1 MIALLWLLLA
11 FLSGNRWFDKLNRPP
26 SVWRQTD
33 LTSPW
38 PAALFRFSSALWL
51 GLLPITWLTY
61 VLAALFNLVL
71 PAGIHPLIPANVLVM
86 AGLSVWL
93 IRPKLQQAWRN
104 ARLRQD
110 GAKPRWAQY
119 EAQTDGMWPSLIRS
133 ISAKPS
139 RLYLLSVLLFLSLGL
154 FLMNGTFG
162 RDGTVY
168 RAGYSVF
175 SDFAPHTALVS
186 SFSQGRNW
194 PTQYPHF
201 ANDGISYHF
210 MFFFLCG
217 NLDYLGL
224 PLDWA
229 INLPSLLGLLTFCIL
244 LGLLAIRLTGQRRT
258 FLLAPSLLFLR
269 SSLAFFTH
277 LADLLQTYG
286 GWTSR
291 TAVLQAL
298 LRQDTFIGNTTNDA
312 WGLWTVNVYA
322 NQRHLLP
329 GLSIALLILFL
340 FLPDLENGLTL
351 LKHPKQLFFR
361 CASWQLPRRPDS
373 KRMITAIVLGIL
385 LPYFHGAVLVALLLM
400 LVVLAFFSVNRLS
413 YVFFALAVMMA
424 ATIQTSVFAGHVAIV
439 PQFQPGFISPD
450 KTLAGCL
457 LYLLEMSGL
466 LLPLALIIFWLPGRR
481 RKVMMTAFLL
491 PLIFAMLISLTPDV
505 TVNHKYIIITFAFL
519 NIYVAD
525 FLIKLWT
532 GFRDAGKSAACKR
545 SLSRMAGR
553 SAALVLGLVLMIT
566 GIQEIIIL
574 RNISRNT
581 AKIDSSSPLVEW
593 IMDNTEPDAVF
604 VSAPYHYHSFYLSG
618 RATWLGHAY
627 YAWSAGHDTAGR
639 LRQEQL
645 LFSGCGGDPASVQ
658 EMALNFGIDYFLLDD
673 SLRHHPD
680 FTVDE
685 NFFRRYFPI
694 SAEFPNSENTIIFD
708 LRRMLN

>member
-11 FLSGNRWFDKLNRPP
+11 FLSGNRWFDRLNRPP
-26 SVWRQTD
+26 SAWRQTD

-38 PAALFRFSSALWL
+38 PVALFRFSSALWL

-61 VLAALFNLVL
+61 VFAALFNLVL
-71 PAGIHPLIPANVLVM
+71 PTGIHPLIPANVLVM
-86 AGLSVWL
+86 TGLSVWL
-93 IRPKLQQAWRN
+93 IRPKLQQAWRH

-119 EAQTDGMWPSLIRS
+119 ETQTDGVWPSLIRS

-162 RDGTVY
+162 RDGTIY

-217 NLDYLGL
+217 NLNYLGL

-244 LGLLAIRLTGQRRT
+244 LGLLALRLTGQRWT
-258 FLLAPSLLFLR
+258 FLLAPLLLFLR

-277 LADLLQTYG
+277 LADLLQSYG
-286 GWTSR
+286 GSTSLS
-291 TAVLQAL
+291 VILQAL

-329 GLSIALLILFL
+329 GLSVALLIFFL
-340 FLPDLENGLTL
+340 FLPDLENGLML
-351 LKHPKQLFFR
+351 LKHPKQLFFQR
-361 CASWQLPRRPDS
+361 ASWQLPRRPDS
-373 KRMITAIVLGIL
+373 KRMIAAIVLGML
-385 LPYFHGAVLVALLLM
+385 LPYFHGAVVVALLLM
-400 LVVLAFFSVNRLS
+400 LVVLAVFSENRLS
-413 YVFFALAVMMA
+413 YVFFALAVLLA
-424 ATIQTSVFAGHVAIV
+424 AGVQTSVFAGQVSIV
-439 PQFQPGFISPD
+439 PKFQPGFIAPD
-450 KTLAGCL
+450 KTLVGCL

-466 LLPLALIIFWLPGRR
+466 LLPLALAIFWLPGRR
-481 RKVMMTAFLL
+481 RKVMTAAFFL
-491 PLIFAMLISLTPDV
+491 PLIFAMHISLTPDI
-505 TVNHKYIIITFAFL
+505 TVNHKYILITFAFL

-532 GFRDAGKSAACKR
+532 GFRDATKPSTR
-545 SLSRMAGR
+545 RRPLLHIAGR
-553 SAALVLGLVLMIT
+553 LAALVLGLVLMIT
-566 GIQEIIIL
+566 GIQEVLIL
-574 RNISRNT
+574 RNISRRT
-581 AKIDSSSPLVEW
+581 VAIDGSSPLVEW

-627 YAWSAGHDTAGR
+627 YAWSAGHDTDGR
-639 LRQEQL
+639 LEQENR
-645 LFSGCGGDPASVQ
+645 LFSGCGNDSAAVQ
-658 EMALNFGIDYFLLDD
+658 EMALNLGIDYFLLDD
-673 SLRHHPD
+673 GLRHHPE
-680 FTVDE
+680 FIVDE
-685 NFFRRYFPI
+685 KFFHRCFPI
-694 SAEFPNSENTIIFD
+694 VVEFPNNENSIIFD
-708 LRRMLN
+708 LRRTLN